1 MALNL
6 SRNTK
11 VFVSSVN
18 GVTSAGGNIKS
29 VDTLGGTNSGHAVGD
44 IITFGTTSGSGT
56 GFKAIV
62 KEVSSGAVVDV
73 FIPNNYRGT
82 GYANNDTLE
91 STASTGSGQN
101 GLTLAVNEVTSGS
114 TTDGSRTGTGLFVG
128 NEADANTFRIGVLD
142 GYSFSQASENT
153 DITVSEAGATP
164 QRAQKRFNDSLA
176 PAEWSFQTYV
186 RPYKH
191 GAASIRTSGNHDM
204 VENILWAAIAGKDIT
219 GGALTGTS
227 ASAVT
232 SDGTD
237 CDVAFL
243 RSDHHE
249 LLKLNIFF
257 ALENTTY
264 RLNDCQVNQVE
275 VDFSIDGIA
284 TLSWSGNATSIDQ
297 VATAIED
304 PSKALAVD
312 ISDNSNNSSVTT
324 STYVEQINYVDITG
338 PDDADYL
345 RNKLSTLSL
354 VVDSAQGGGASAGGL
369 DAKTYSIAITGG
381 SITIANN
388 ITYLTPETLGQVDK
402 PIGSFSG
409 ARQISGSLTCYLD
422 TKTNGSNQLLSDL
435 SAATNLISP
444 QFNMSLFM
452 GNASGTVP
460 NVEFDIP
467 KAHLSIP
474 TIETAD
480 VISTTVE
487 FAAIGTGLDEGGT
500 NGDEMTVKYKGSTTH
515 TQTGYAASGS
525 KAVS

>member
-18 GVTSAGGNIKS
+18 GVPAAGGGVLSIDAVS
-29 VDTLGGTNSGHAVGD
+29 GTNSGHAVGD
-44 IITFGTTSGSGT
+44 IITFGTTNGTGT

-62 KEVSSGAVVDV
+62 AAVNSGAVTDV

-82 GYANNDTLE
+82 GYADNNTVT

-101 GLTLAVNEVTSGS
+101 GLVLTINGVTG
-114 TTDGSRTGTGLFVG
+114 TTTAEGGRTGTGLFVG
-128 NEADANTFRIGVLD
+128 NENDANTFKIGVLD

-191 GAASIRTSGNHDM
+191 GAASIRTSGKHDM

-232 SDGTD
+232 SDSTD

-297 VATAIED
+297 VTTAIED
-304 PSKALAVD
+304 PSKALHAKPSGTD
-312 ISDNSNNSSVTT
+312 TSTT
-324 STYVEQINYVDITG
+324 VSTYVEQLNYVDITG

-354 VVDSAQGGGASAGGL
+354 VVAAQGGGASAGGL
-369 DAKTYSIAITGG
+369 DAKTYDIAITGG
-381 SITIANN
+381 TITIANN

-422 TKTNGSNQLLSDL
+422 TKSNGSNQLLSDL
-435 SAATNLISP
+435 SAATSLISP

-480 VISTTVE
+480 VISTTIE
-487 FAAIGTGLDEGGT
+487 FAAIGTGLDQGGT
-500 NGDEMTVKYKGSTTH
+500 AGDEMTVKYKGSTTH
-515 TQTGYAASGS
+515 SQTGYAASSS

>member
-18 GVTSAGGNIKS
+18 GVHASGGSIVS
-29 VDTLGGTNSGHAVGD
+29 VDGLTAGSGYSVGD
-44 IITFGTTSGSGT
+44 IITMTGGAGSGAKVIVAAVT
-56 GFKAIV
+56 GSGGV
-62 KEVSSGAVVDV
+62 TEVY
-73 FIPNNYRGT
+73 IPNNYRGT
-82 GYANNDTLE
+82 GYADNNALTQ
-91 STASTGSGQN
+91 ASVSPSGGTGFA
-101 GLTLAVNEVTSGS
+101 LAVDGVTS
-114 TTDGSRTGTGLFVG
+114 TTTAEGSRTATGLFVG
-128 NEADANTFRIGVLD
+128 NEDDANTFKIGVLD

-191 GAASIRTSGNHDM
+191 GAASIRTSGKHDM

-219 GGALTGTS
+219 GGALSGTS

-232 SDGTD
+232 SDSTD

-297 VATAIED
+297 VTTAIED
-304 PSKALAVD
+304 PSKALHAKPSGTD
-312 ISDNSNNSSVTT
+312 TSTT
-324 STYVEQINYVDITG
+324 VSTYVEQYNYVDITG

-354 VVDSAQGGGASAGGL
+354 VVAAQGGGASAGGL
-369 DAKTYSIAITGG
+369 DAKTYDIAITGG

-422 TKTNGSNQLLSDL
+422 TKNNGSNQLLSDL
-435 SAATNLISP
+435 SAATGLISP
-444 QFNMSLFM
+444 QFDMSLFM

-480 VISTTVE
+480 VISTSIE

-500 NGDEMTVKYKGSTTH
+500 AGDEMTVKYKGSTTH
-515 TQTGYAASGS
+515 SQTGYAATSS

>member
-1 MALNL
+1 
-6 SRNTK
+6 
-11 VFVSSVN
+11 
-18 GVTSAGGNIKS
+18 
-29 VDTLGGTNSGHAVGD
+29 
-44 IITFGTTSGSGT
+44 
-56 GFKAIV
+56 
-62 KEVSSGAVVDV
+62 
-73 FIPNNYRGT
+73 
-82 GYANNDTLE
+82 
-91 STASTGSGQN
+91 
-101 GLTLAVNEVTSGS
+101 
-114 TTDGSRTGTGLFVG
+114 
-128 NEADANTFRIGVLD
+128 
-142 GYSFSQASENT
+142 
-153 DITVSEAGATP
+153 
-164 QRAQKRFNDSLA
+164 
-176 PAEWSFQTYV
+176 
-186 RPYKH
+186 
-191 GAASIRTSGNHDM
+191 M

-219 GGALTGTS
+219 GGSLTGTS
-227 ASAVT
+227 ATAVT
-232 SDGTD
+232 SDATD

-297 VATAIED
+297 VSSAIED

-312 ISDNSNNSSVTT
+312 IDANENNSSVTT

-381 SITIANN
+381 TITIANN

-422 TKTNGSNQLLSDL
+422 TKPNGSNQLLSDL

-487 FAAIGTGLDEGGT
+487 FSAIGTGLDEGGT

-515 TQTGYAASGS
+515 SQTGYAASGS

>member
-18 GVTSAGGNIKS
+18 GVHASGGSIVS
-29 VDTLGGTNSGHAVGD
+29 VDGLTAGSGYSVGD
-44 IITFGTTSGSGT
+44 IITLTGGAGSGAKVIVAAVT
-56 GFKAIV
+56 GSGGV
-62 KEVSSGAVVDV
+62 TEVY
-73 FIPNNYRGT
+73 IPNNYRGT
-82 GYANNDTLE
+82 GYADNNALTQ
-91 STASTGSGQN
+91 ASVSPSGGTGFA
-101 GLTLAVNEVTSGS
+101 LAVDGVTS
-114 TTDGSRTGTGLFVG
+114 TTTAEGSRTATGLFVG
-128 NEADANTFRIGVLD
+128 NEDDANTFKIGVLD

-186 RPYKH
+186 RPFKH
-191 GAASIRTSGNHDM
+191 GANSIRTSGKHDM

-219 GGALTGTS
+219 GGSLSGTS

-232 SDGTD
+232 SDSTD

-297 VATAIED
+297 VTTAIED
-304 PSKALAVD
+304 PSKALHAKPSGTD
-312 ISDNSNNSSVTT
+312 TSTT
-324 STYVEQINYVDITG
+324 VSTYVEQLNYVDITG

-354 VVDSAQGGGASAGGL
+354 VVAAQGGGASAGGL
-369 DAKTYSIAITGG
+369 DAKTYDIAITGG
-381 SITIANN
+381 TITIANN

-422 TKTNGSNQLLSDL
+422 TKNNGSNQLLSDL
-435 SAATNLISP
+435 SAATGLISP
-444 QFNMSLFM
+444 QFDMSLFM

-487 FAAIGTGLDEGGT
+487 FAAIGTGLDQGGT
-500 NGDEMTVKYKGSTTH
+500 AGDEMTVKYKGSTTH
-515 TQTGYAASGS
+515 SQTGYAASSS